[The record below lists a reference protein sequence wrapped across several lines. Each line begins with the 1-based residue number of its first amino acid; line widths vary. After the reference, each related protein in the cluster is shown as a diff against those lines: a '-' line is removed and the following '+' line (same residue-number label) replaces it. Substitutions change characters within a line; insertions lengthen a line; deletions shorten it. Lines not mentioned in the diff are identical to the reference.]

1 VYLNPLAMDALEQI
15 EDMKRKRTHW
25 MQQRENEKNMNNMGI
40 SDQIFNDDKGKVELQ
55 ENDYVVDF
63 TLHE

>member
-1 VYLNPLAMDALEQI
+1 
-15 EDMKRKRTHW
+15 